1 VHSATIVYRDPAD
14 ETSPS
19 APGKIGLVTEV
30 SVRSLGGFQVSVD
43 GVVVPAEA
51 WRRRRAAEL
60 VQILALVPARRLHR
74 EQIIDAL
81 WPELPPEAGA
91 ANLHKAAHYAR
102 RALGSAAG
110 IVLRSEHVALWP
122 DAAVGVDALQF
133 EEAAERALRSGDAD
147 TCATVAATYAGEL
160 LPDDRFAEWL
170 IDRRER
176 LRQLYLQLLRRAGL
190 WERVVAQEPTDEV
203 AHRALMRAYAE
214 AGNRSAALE
223 QFWSL
228 RDALARIDLEPT
240 SQSRVLYHE
249 IARAPLVASPV
260 RYARVGEASIAY
272 QVVEGGSADLLMI
285 PGWVSHLE
293 LDWEEPTW
301 VRWCERMTSFAR
313 LVRFDKRGTGLS
325 DRPAQIPSLTE
336 RTADALAVLD
346 AVGLERAHVMGWSE
360 GGPLAVLLAV
370 EHPERV
376 QSLVLY
382 GTQAC
387 FRRGP
392 DYPWGVTDEERE
404 SALADVERTWGE
416 LAFSRLFAPSGGD
429 RFARSW
435 AAYSRAAASPSGAA
449 ALSRANLTTDI
460 RGLLHRVQVPTL
472 VLSRRSDE
480 IGPPKA
486 ARYMAERIQGA
497 RFVEL
502 EGEDHVMWV
511 GDIETLCTEIERFV
525 SAPVAASRA

>member
-1 VHSATIVYRDPAD
+1 M
-14 ETSPS
+14 
-19 APGKIGLVTEV
+19 
-30 SVRSLGGFQVSVD
+30 RSLGGFQVSVD

-147 TCATVAATYAGEL
+147 TCVTVAATYAGEL

-382 GTQAC
+382 GT
-387 FRRGP
+387 
-392 DYPWGVTDEERE
+392 
-404 SALADVERTWGE
+404 
-416 LAFSRLFAPSGGD
+416 
-429 RFARSW
+429 
-435 AAYSRAAASPSGAA
+435 
-449 ALSRANLTTDI
+449 
-460 RGLLHRVQVPTL
+460 
-472 VLSRRSDE
+472 
-480 IGPPKA
+480 
-486 ARYMAERIQGA
+486 
-497 RFVEL
+497 
-502 EGEDHVMWV
+502 
-511 GDIETLCTEIERFV
+511 
-525 SAPVAASRA
+525 

>member
-1 VHSATIVYRDPAD
+1 VA
-14 ETSPS
+14 
-19 APGKIGLVTEV
+19 EV
-30 SVRSLGGFQVSVD
+30 IVRSLGRFQVFVG
-43 GVVVPAEA
+43 GVEVPADA

-60 VQILALVPARRLHR
+60 VKILALAPGQRRHR

-81 WPELPPEAGA
+81 WPQLGPEAGA

-102 RALGSAAG
+102 RALGSREAV
-110 IVLRSEHVALWP
+110 VLRGEQVALWP
-122 DAAVGVDALQF
+122 DAAIEVDALRF
-133 EEAAERALRSGDAD
+133 EADAERALQSGDPD
-147 TCATVAATYAGEL
+147 VCAALAETYGGEL
-160 LPDDRFAEWL
+160 LPEDRYADWVA
-170 IDRRER
+170 DVRDR

-190 WERVVAQEPTDEV
+190 WERVVEEEPTDEV
-203 AHRALMRAYAE
+203 AHRAIMRTYAD
-214 AGNRSAALE
+214 AGNRPAALE

-228 RDALARIDLEPT
+228 RDALARLTLEPAPET
-240 SQSRVLYHE
+240 RVLYHE

-260 RYARVGEASIAY
+260 RYARVGESSVAY
-272 QVVEGGSADLLMI
+272 QVVEGGSSDLLMI

-301 VRWCERMTSFAR
+301 VRWCERMASFAR

-325 DRPAQIPSLTE
+325 DRPAQIPPLTE

-346 AVGLERAHVMGWSE
+346 AVGLEQAHVMGWSE

-387 FRRGP
+387 FRHEP
-392 DYPWGVTDEERE
+392 DYPWGVTDDERE
-404 SALADVERTWGE
+404 GTLADVERTWGE

-435 AAYSRAAASPSGAA
+435 AAYSRAAASPSAAA
-449 ALSRANLTTDI
+449 ALSRANLMTDI
-460 RGLLHRVQVPTL
+460 RGMLPRVGIPTL
-472 VLSRRSDE
+472 VLSRSGDE
-480 IGPPKA
+480 IGPPGA
-486 ARYMAERIQGA
+486 ARYMAERIPGA

-502 EGEDHVMWV
+502 QGADHVMWV
-511 GDIETLCTEIERFV
+511 GDIEPICTEIERFV
-525 SAPVAASRA
+525 NAPVAASRA